1 MPEASCPLPFAL
13 AKKNSAGTK
22 GRGALDLLYVVN
34 SYMLLLQRGGLLAN
48 IQIWPFG
55 MML

>member
-1 MPEASCPLPFAL
+1 MPLPFAL